1 MNNKNLKVWLQSNF
15 SFKFA
20 LNLTC
25 VPVSDTHCFELDL
38 CTCFRHRLLW
48 TWPVYLFQ
56 TQIALNLTCV
66 RVSDTDCFEL
76 DLCTC
81 FRHRLLWTWPV
92 YLFQTQ
98 IALNLTCVPVSDKDC
113 FELDLCT
120 CFRHRLLWTWPVY
133 VFQTQIALK
142 LTCVPVSD
150 TDYFEL
156 DMCTCFRHIFDSP
169 STYQT
174 LFKYLMDPSNMVHDV
189 FRLSNVC
196 LQQVHLSSVKRTFY
210 CVNEHLNSCV
220 ITYFCFVFPLLNSIK
235 FLSILCCC
243 FFLDKPVPWW
253 FMFLFTFLP
262 VEGALIL

>member
-20 LNLTC
+20 LNMTC
-25 VPVSDTHCFELDL
+25 VPVSDTH
-38 CTCFRHRLLW
+38 
-48 TWPVYLFQ
+48 
-56 TQIALNLTCV
+56 
-66 RVSDTDCFEL
+66 CFEL

-150 TDYFEL
+150 TYLTVQAPIKLSSNIWWTHQTWFMMCL
-156 DMCTCFRHIFDSP
+156 DCQMFVYNRCTC
-169 STYQT
+169 
-174 LFKYLMDPSNMVHDV
+174 
-189 FRLSNVC
+189 
-196 LQQVHLSSVKRTFY
+196 QVWR
-210 CVNEHLNSCV
+210 EH
-220 ITYFCFVFPLLNSIK
+220 
-235 FLSILCCC
+235 
-243 FFLDKPVPWW
+243 
-253 FMFLFTFLP
+253 FT
-262 VEGALIL
+262 V

>member
-81 FRHRLLWTWPV
+81 FRH
-92 YLFQTQ
+92 
-98 IALNLTCVPVSDKDC
+98 
-113 FELDLCT
+113 
-120 CFRHRLLWTWPVY
+120 
-133 VFQTQIALK
+133 
-142 LTCVPVSD
+142 
-150 TDYFEL
+150 
-156 DMCTCFRHIFDSP
+156 IFDSP

-220 ITYFCFVFPLLNSIK
+220 ITYFCLFSLYWILLN
-235 FLSILCCC
+235 F
-243 FFLDKPVPWW
+243 
-253 FMFLFTFLP
+253 
-262 VEGALIL
+262 